1 MSEIQEATRIIERL
15 IPFFTLCLSMHYVN
29 LKKEHRYR
37 QVLMPIAAL
46 IFAIVISFNVDNIA
60 ENCVRLLRFVQSLFP
75 ILRKFEVDKWAV
87 LIANT
92 IIALIYLV
100 WKASALEIFDFI
112 GEKIENIFRLK
123 QHLFYEYSEKQE
135 AVVLKKKWGQLKN
148 IYNIM
153 FFGAVVI
160 ATVILF
166 LAYKFSN
173 LTCFHYYHPYP
184 VTAVITLE
192 AVMAYFGGL
201 TENEIKEKKKK
212 DKPPHPDQE
221 VNFTE
226 LKEQYHRVF
235 SDIAIGEYE
244 ISWSNPKEEKTNPES
259 IIEELEK
266 SENNRDKALAAYLKK
281 ETENGRSIES
291 NYIMSICDMLRG
303 KSVIFANPFYRDL
316 TMEIG
321 FPLNM
326 ALLRHGKG
334 LVITGRHEME
344 QELKEWLQNG
354 FFQVT
359 HVPSFWKIDKMMER
373 KIVEGDIAI
382 LSAKELYNVEML
394 ELNRKFLEQVSFV
407 LILEPSMLIAQGQ
420 IGLSILSDMLGT
432 EIIRPVY
439 CACDRNVEGLVD
451 ALSHILK
458 VSLTEVR
465 ATVPAA
471 KDSTVMFWNADCR
484 NINKRVFTNFVTYM
498 GEGTALAVIA
508 LKLGAK
514 VVSWR
519 SDTLFP
525 VWDIRWITG
534 VYYSTICQYIKRT
547 VNQEEL
553 FKALQFSRN
562 LWSLERTEVT
572 FNIIEDES
580 YNLFEIGRQFATR
593 GKEKSFT
600 NVLSSNY
607 MLRGYMCCNEKIF
620 MNDPR
625 AVPEIS
631 ADYARTK
638 RNAVLQM
645 IIMMS
650 NYPVGST
657 VLERIFAQ
665 VGIFEPVTCD
675 SLNELIQEYYDVR
688 QYRQI
693 VKIYK
698 KGEKIVKNNVVV
710 NENYF
715 VIQSDEFVCNYAMEL
730 QNAYYIAEDDME
742 DNQKEEKSHYLGSR
756 LMGHVYQSFIP
767 GQFCTLAGKY
777 YEVLSIV
784 RGSSELNNAVI
795 VRRAGEHITS
805 RKYYRQLRIWNIE
818 TAVWN
823 QSDNVRHR
831 QVNGIDIYTGFAK
844 LSVLTSG
851 YLQLSAYH
859 DICNAVKVEVSDIP
873 QRSYQK
879 KQALKIVLPDASEE
893 IRITIA
899 VMLNEIFRSTYS
911 NMTDYLAAVTSG
923 AKEVK
928 DIPEGVL
935 QGLTGE
941 YEESAIYIFEDSQID
956 MGLLTSVERNLTRF
970 FELIYDYCDWLME
983 TQQEEQNQ
991 DDSNEDDSLENE
1003 TEESRIHA
1011 YSFEGDAGEDDVAK
1025 NEANDT
1031 REAQV
1036 CYLKFGYSEYCKMIQ
1051 VEQTWKYLKTLG
1063 FEHNAY
1069 TVTRKKKIR
1078 MCADGKGHVCDF
1090 CGRELSDDSYQVLK
1104 DGRERCSK
1112 CSETVLNTLAEYE
1125 RLFEKVV
1132 RDMEIYFGIKFNPKI
1147 RVKVVDTAAVQR
1159 GLKRKWKPTSGFDS
1173 RLIGYASSQKN
1184 KIVLENG
1191 APKLE
1196 LTNTIAHELTHIWQ
1210 FDNWN
1215 YGKLRKKYQTKEKMK
1230 DVEEGMAQWAC
1241 IQYMYLSGYEEYM
1254 DAKLPLELRR
1264 DDEYGRGLR
1273 MFVKRYPLK
1282 KKSSL
1287 WGNTPFKNPDDPV

>member
-1 MSEIQEATRIIERL
+1 MNEIQEATGIIARL
-15 IPFFTLCLSMHYVN
+15 IPFFTLCLSIRYVN
-29 LKKEHRYR
+29 LKQKYRYR

-46 IFAIVISFNVDNIA
+46 IFSILISFRVDGIA
-60 ENCVRLLRFVQSLFP
+60 ENSVRLLRFIQSWIP
-75 ILRKFEVDKWAV
+75 VLRKFEIDTWAV

-92 IIALIYLV
+92 IIVTIYLGY
-100 WKASALEIFDFI
+100 KASVL
-112 GEKIENIFRLK
+112 KILDCIWKKMETIFRLK
-123 QHLFYEYSEKQE
+123 RHFFYEYSEKQE

-148 IYNIM
+148 IYNTM
-153 FFGAVVI
+153 FFGAVII
-160 ATVILF
+160 ATAILF
-166 LAYKFSN
+166 LSYEFSD
-173 LTCFHYYHPYP
+173 LTCFHYYRPYP
-184 VTAVITLE
+184 VIAVITLE
-192 AVMAYFGGL
+192 AVMAYFSGL
-201 TENEIKEKKKK
+201 TENEIEEKKEKEEPFSHNKN
-212 DKPPHPDQE
+212 

-235 SDIAIGEYE
+235 SDVEIGEYE
-244 ISWSNPKEEKTNPES
+244 VSWSNSKEEKTKIES
-259 IIEELEK
+259 MIGELEK
-266 SENNRDKALAAYLKK
+266 SKNNQDKALAAYLKQ
-281 ETENGRSIES
+281 ETENGRTIES

-303 KSVIFANPFYRDL
+303 KSVIFANPFYQDL
-316 TMEIG
+316 TMEIC
-321 FPLNM
+321 FTLNM
-326 ALLRHGKG
+326 ALLRQGKG
-334 LVITGRHEME
+334 LVITGRYEME

-359 HVPSFWKIDKMMER
+359 HVPSFWKIDKMER

-432 EIIRPVY
+432 EREKPVY

-465 ATVPAA
+465 ATVPTA
-471 KDSTVMFWNADCR
+471 KDSTVMFWNADCG
-484 NINKRVFTNFVTYM
+484 NINKRIFTNFVTYM
-498 GEGTALAVIA
+498 GEGTALAAIA

-534 VYYSTICQYIKRT
+534 LYYSAICQYIKCA
-547 VNQEEL
+547 VDQEAL

-562 LWSLERTEVT
+562 LWNLPRTDIT

-580 YNLFEIGRQFATR
+580 YNLFEIGRQFSTR

-625 AVPEIS
+625 AVPQIS

-657 VLERIFAQ
+657 SLERIFAQ

-675 SLNELIQEYYDVR
+675 SLNALIQEYYDVR

-693 VKIYK
+693 VKIHK
-698 KGEKIVKNNVVV
+698 KGEKTVKNNTIVA
-710 NENYF
+710 ENYY
-715 VIQSDEFVCNYAMEL
+715 VIQNDEFVRNYAVEL
-730 QNAYYIAEDDME
+730 QNAYYVAEDDME
-742 DNQKEEKSHYLGSR
+742 KNQEEKRHYLGSR
-756 LMGHVYQSFIP
+756 LMGHIYQSFIP

-784 RGSSELNNAVI
+784 RGNSELRNAVI

-805 RKYYRQLRIWNIE
+805 RKYYRQIRTWNVE

-823 QSDNVRHR
+823 QSDDVGHR
-831 QVNGIDIYTGFAK
+831 QVNGIDIYTGFAN
-844 LSVLTSG
+844 LCVSTSG
-851 YLQLSAYH
+851 YLQLSDYH
-859 DICNAVKVEVSDIP
+859 DICSAVKVEVSDIP
-873 QRSYQK
+873 KRNYQK
-879 KQALKIVLPDASEE
+879 KQSLKIVLPKASDE

-899 VMLNEIFRSTYS
+899 IMLNEIFRSTYS
-911 NMTDYLAAVTSG
+911 NMTDYLAAVTPGTNES
-923 AKEVK
+923 K

-941 YEESAIYIFEDSQID
+941 FDESAIYIFEDSQID

-970 FELIYDYCDWLME
+970 FELIYDYCDWLIE
-983 TQQEEQNQ
+983 GQQEEQYPDN
-991 DDSNEDDSLENE
+991 SSEDESVENE
-1003 TEESRIHA
+1003 AEESQIYAHT
-1011 YSFEGDAGEDDVAK
+1011 FEGDSGEEDVTK
-1025 NEANDT
+1025 NEENDT
-1031 REAQV
+1031 QEAQL
-1036 CYLKFGYSEYCKMIQ
+1036 CYLKFGYSEYSRMVQ
-1051 VEQTWKYLKTLG
+1051 VEQTGQYLKSLG
-1063 FEHNAY
+1063 FDQNAY
-1069 TVTRKKKIR
+1069 TATRKKKIKI
-1078 MCADGKGHVCDF
+1078 CLDGKGHMCDF
-1090 CGRELSDDSYQVLK
+1090 CGRELSNDSYQVLK

-1112 CSETVLNTLAEYE
+1112 CSETVLHTLEEYE
-1125 RLFEKVV
+1125 KLFEKVFH
-1132 RDMEIYFGIKFNPKI
+1132 DMEIYYGIKLNPKI
-1147 RVKVVDTAAVQR
+1147 RVKVVDTSVVQR
-1159 GLKRKWKPTSGFDS
+1159 AFKKKWRPTSGHDS
-1173 RLIGYASSQKN
+1173 RVIGYANSQGT

-1191 APKLE
+1191 APRPKLVE
-1196 LTNTIAHELTHIWQ
+1196 TIVHELTHIWQ

-1215 YGKLRKKYQTKEKMK
+1215 YRELHKRYPTDEGMR
-1230 DVEEGMAQWAC
+1230 DVEEGMAQWTC

-1254 DAKLPLELRR
+1254 DARLPLELNR

-1273 MFVKRYPLK
+1273 MFVKRYPLQK
-1282 KKSSL
+1282 KRSL
-1287 WGNTPFKNPDDPV
+1287 WGNTPFKNPDNPV